1 MMRRSRII
9 RVLLI
14 AGIFLAGC
22 GANSGTAGL
31 EDDALMQEL
40 SDRSEIARGYTNPIF
55 QEYLDQYD
63 SDCEIK
69 ETSFGFEPAET
80 PAQAQYFVEYQ
91 YSNGVSDDLK
101 YFYQV
106 QVDDNHNCT
115 VLKEG
120 QGQAEMELPTEEMEI
135 EWLTQ

>member
-22 GANSGTAGL
+22 GANSGTAGA
-31 EDDALMQEL
+31 EDDAVMQEL
-40 SDRSEIARGYTNPIF
+40 YDRSEIARGYTDPIF

-80 PAQAQYFVEYQ
+80 PAQALYFVEYQ

-120 QGQAEMELPTEEMEI
+120 QGQAEMEPPTEEMEI